1 MKSFFKQLKIVV
13 LFVTMAAL
21 LAGCESALETPLY
34 KQTLKQTQATQ
45 QRIAQAKMRDMRVPA
60 ATSGTV
66 KTTDIFHQGGNPA
79 WLNNHVT
86 LRGNGLPLNVLM
98 ARLLPKTVIAQY
110 QPSVNENQPI
120 QLNYSGSIRGALDRV
135 AAQINAAYNIEGG
148 IVSWSGFVT
157 KTFDISFMP
166 GAAQYLMGGQAQV
179 NAATSSSSSNGV
191 ATGINS
197 QDSQYSNLQ
206 GTLSVWSDLQNSI
219 KNMLSPSGKVMV
231 SQATTTITVR
241 DRPQNVQVIADYL
254 ASMNKDLSREV
265 LLKVRVLE
273 VNLNKSYNY
282 GIDWNAVYNAYG
294 SGGLSTGD
302 LSQSVSGVA
311 PLGANTPLGPA
322 GAIGTA
328 VGAVGSQLPI
338 PGISAGILRGPFA
351 NSQLLINALSQQG
364 EVSTVTNPQVMT
376 LNNQVAQ
383 IEITRQTTYVASTT
397 STVTGVSGAAQLGV
411 NPGVISTGF
420 TLYVL
425 PKIEGKN
432 IYLQLT
438 SDLSTLDSLGVFKE
452 SQTTGTGDDAATST
466 TSIELPVV
474 SGKHFNIRSMVR
486 SGDTLIIAGFR
497 QLNNQTGKS
506 SLFGISLFGGDSAA
520 KSNVETIILITP
532 VLAGHM

>member
-1 MKSFFKQLKIVV
+1 MKSFLKQLKMVVV
-13 LFVTMAAL
+13 LVVMAAL

-34 KQTLKQTQATQ
+34 KQTLKQTNATQ
-45 QRIAQAKMRDMRVPA
+45 QRIAELNAQNRNVPP
-60 ATSGTV
+60 ATAGTI
-66 KTTDIFHQGGNPA
+66 KTTDIFHQGSNPA
-79 WLNNHVT
+79 WLNRHVT

-98 ARLLPKTVIAQY
+98 SRLLPSTIVAQY
-110 QPSVNENQPI
+110 QPSVNQNQPI

-135 AAQINAAYNIEGG
+135 ASQTNSAYDIEGG
-148 IVSWSGFVT
+148 VVSWSGFVT

-166 GAAQYLMGGQAQV
+166 GASQYLMGGQAQV
-179 NAATSSSSSNGV
+179 SAANSGSSSNGA
-191 ATGINS
+191 ATGINT
-197 QDSQYSNLQ
+197 QDSQFSNLQ
-206 GTLSVWSDLQNSI
+206 GTLSVWNDLQHSI
-219 KNMLSPSGKVMV
+219 KDMLSPDGKVMV

-241 DRPQNVQVIADYL
+241 DHPQNVQVIADYL

-273 VNLNKSYNY
+273 VDLNKNYNY
-282 GIDWNAVYNAYG
+282 GIDWNAVYGAYA

-302 LSQSVSGVA
+302 LSQSVSGVSA
-311 PLGANTPLGPA
+311 LGANTPLGPA

-328 VGAVGSQLPI
+328 AGAVGGMLPI
-338 PGISAGILRGPFA
+338 PGISAGILKGPFGG
-351 NSQLLINALSQQG
+351 SQLLINALSQQG

-425 PKIEGKN
+425 PKIEGKS

-438 SDLSTLDSLGVFKE
+438 SDLSTLDSLHVFSE

-466 TSIELPVV
+466 TSIQLPVV

-497 QLNNQTGKS
+497 QVNNQTGKS

-520 KSNVETIILITP
+520 KSNVETVILITP